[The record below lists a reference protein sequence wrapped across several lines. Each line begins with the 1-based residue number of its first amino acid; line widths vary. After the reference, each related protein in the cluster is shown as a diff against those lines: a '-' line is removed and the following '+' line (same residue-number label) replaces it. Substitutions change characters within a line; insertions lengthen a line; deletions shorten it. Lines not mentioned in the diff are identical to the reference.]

1 MGYLLTKQA
10 DMVPDKTSLG
20 IPYMKPTDSETVGNI
35 LGGGI
40 AGGGLIGSAAIGNSL
55 LEKKLRTDS
64 SFRNAVTADSHKIG
78 EKLIKMTGGDE
89 GWLAKR
95 LWKDVPGKLDIA
107 PTALNKTIGKG
118 IGFSAGFKN
127 LKLLGKLKALGLLA
141 APLAAG
147 GLIDAAVD

>member
-10 DMVPDKTSLG
+10 VDSSDKESIDLG
-20 IPYMKPTDSETVGNI
+20 KF
-35 LGGGI
+35 LGGGL
-40 AGGGLIGSAAIGNSL
+40 AGGGLAGTLAVGNSL
-55 LEKKLRTDS
+55 LDKKLRADS
-64 SFRNAVTADSHKIG
+64 SFRNAVAADSAKMG

-95 LWKDVPGKLDIA
+95 LWKDVPGKFDIA
-107 PTALNKTIGKG
+107 PTALNKIIGKG
-118 IGFSAGFKN
+118 LGFGAGFKN
-127 LKLLGKLKALGLLA
+127 LKLPGKLKALGLVA